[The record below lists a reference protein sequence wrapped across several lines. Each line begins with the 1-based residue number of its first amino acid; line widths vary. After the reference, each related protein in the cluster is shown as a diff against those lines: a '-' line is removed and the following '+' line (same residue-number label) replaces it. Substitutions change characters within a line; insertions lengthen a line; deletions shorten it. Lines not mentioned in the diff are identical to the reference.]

1 MSPGA
6 PLGPDDLAR
15 YARHLS
21 LLPVGADGQRR
32 LRAARVL
39 SVGAGGLG
47 SPVLLYLAAAGVGTL
62 GIIDDDVV
70 DESNLQRQVIH
81 GEPDIGR
88 AKTDSAADAIGRL
101 NSGVAVVRHT
111 ERLTAANALEIVSGY
126 DLVVDGSDNFAT
138 RYLVNDACAIAGIP
152 YVWGSIL
159 GFEGQLSVFWQDA
172 PDGRGVTYRDLHPT
186 APPPGSVPSCAE
198 AGVLGSLCGVL
209 GSMMATEALKLIIG
223 IGEPLL
229 GRVLM
234 LDVLS
239 MRLREV
245 EFRSRGG
252 APITEIVPEA
262 GDPLADELPTV
273 DVAELAGVVAGGARL
288 IDVREPYEA
297 EIVQIPGS
305 QLVPL
310 AQFLADPAAYADPAA
325 EIVLYCKSGGRSAQ
339 ALQAAR
345 EAGLQRVRHL
355 EGGVIEWVERVQ
367 PDARRY

>member
-1 MSPGA
+1 M
-6 PLGPDDLAR
+6 
-15 YARHLS
+15 
-21 LLPVGADGQRR
+21 
-32 LRAARVL
+32 L

-62 GIIDDDVV
+62 GIVDDDIV

-81 GEPDIGR
+81 GEPQVGR

-101 NSGVAVVRHT
+101 NSGVEVVRHR
-111 ERLTAANALEIVSGY
+111 ERLTAANAVEIVSGY

-172 PDGRGVTYRDLHPT
+172 PDGRAVTYRDLHPT

-209 GSMMATEALKLIIG
+209 GSLMATEALKLIIG

-234 LDVLS
+234 IDVLS
-239 MRLREV
+239 MRWREV

-252 APITEIVPEA
+252 APITEIAPEA
-262 GDPLADELPTV
+262 GELVPEELPTV
-273 DVAELAGVVAGGARL
+273 EAVEVAELVTGGAVL
-288 IDVREPYEA
+288 IDVREPYEV

-305 QLVPL
+305 RLVPL
-310 AQFLADPAAYADPAA
+310 AEFVADPQAYAGPADDV
-325 EIVLYCKSGGRSAQ
+325 VLYCKSGGRSAQ

-345 EAGLQRVRHL
+345 DAGLRRARHL
-355 EGGVIEWVERVQ
+355 EGGVLAWVEQVQ

>member
-1 MSPGA
+1 M
-6 PLGPDDLAR
+6 
-15 YARHLS
+15 
-21 LLPVGADGQRR
+21 
-32 LRAARVL
+32 L

-62 GIIDDDVV
+62 GIVDDDIV

-81 GEPDIGR
+81 GEPQVAR

-101 NSGVAVVRHT
+101 NSGVEVVRHR
-111 ERLTAANALEIVSGY
+111 ERLTAANAVEIVSGY

-172 PDGRGVTYRDLHPT
+172 PEGRGLTYRDLHPT

-209 GSMMATEALKLIIG
+209 GSLMATEALKLIIG

-234 LDVLS
+234 IDVLS
-239 MRLREV
+239 MRWREV

-252 APITEIVPEA
+252 APITEIAPEA
-262 GDPLADELPTV
+262 GELVPEELPTV
-273 DVAELAGVVAGGARL
+273 EAVEVAELVTGGAVL

-305 QLVPL
+305 RLVPL
-310 AQFLADPAAYADPAA
+310 AEFVADPQAYAGPADDV
-325 EIVLYCKSGGRSAQ
+325 VLYCKSGGRSAQ

-345 EAGLQRVRHL
+345 DAGLRRARHL
-355 EGGVIEWVERVQ
+355 EGGVLAWVEQVQ